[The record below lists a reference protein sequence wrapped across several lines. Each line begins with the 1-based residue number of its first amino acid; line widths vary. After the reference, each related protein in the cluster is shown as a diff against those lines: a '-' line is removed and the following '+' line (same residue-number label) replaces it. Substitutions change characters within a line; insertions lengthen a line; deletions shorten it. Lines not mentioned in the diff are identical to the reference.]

1 MKTAARSLFSVAVFT
16 LILYLFDANDV
27 LTTIAGADVTSI
39 VIAVGFA
46 LGAQFFAAIRLKRL
60 LDLQDIMLSLWKV
73 FFVGLSAMF
82 YGLVIPGGTVAAF
95 ALRFV
100 QLSRNARVEPVAA
113 ALVVDRVIA
122 TMFLVVIG
130 TMAIAIDQ
138 AEPLWAGVIVAGTI
152 SGAGIFAFGWRS
164 SMWVIEGFDD
174 VKNNG
179 SSNRLR
185 RFGVRTSRA
194 FLNYSTAGGGE
205 VLIVLATSLLTHL
218 WGCLAYYAIAIG
230 MGLDIPFLSICW
242 IRSGMILSAM
252 VPVSVAGLGL
262 REIAAIGLLVPLGF
276 AEAQA
281 VGFSIVVFLSMPVII
296 GLIGG
301 FVELL
306 RVTDKEASHKA

>member
-1 MKTAARSLFSVAVFT
+1 M
-16 LILYLFDANDV
+16 
-27 LTTIAGADVTSI
+27 
-39 VIAVGFA
+39 
-46 LGAQFFAAIRLKRL
+46 
-60 LDLQDIMLSLWKV
+60 
-73 FFVGLSAMF
+73 
-82 YGLVIPGGTVAAF
+82 
-95 ALRFV
+95 
-100 QLSRNARVEPVAA
+100 
-113 ALVVDRVIA
+113 
-122 TMFLVVIG
+122 
-130 TMAIAIDQ
+130 
-138 AEPLWAGVIVAGTI
+138 
-152 SGAGIFAFGWRS
+152 
-164 SMWVIEGFDD
+164 
-174 VKNNG
+174 
-179 SSNRLR
+179 
-185 RFGVRTSRA
+185 
-194 FLNYSTAGGGE
+194 
-205 VLIVLATSLLTHL
+205 IVLATSLLTHL